1 MWHSVEM
8 NIHLPVCG
16 IIICFTSDS
25 ADPNVQNLDTFRT
38 VLCAT
43 WAIQT
48 VFSYQISRIIRTPCG
63 NALLVGVGGS
73 GKQSLT
79 RLASFIAGYKIFQ
92 ITLTRW
98 SHTQLLRLGL
108 FCSIHGTKS
117 LHMCN
122 KKNNF
127 SLFMNWFKLYCPF
140 NSLYRFEIYWSW
152 FSKGKRVVVGV
163 GSRFLEI
170 RRGDH
175 SLASQFY
182 KFFNT
187 SLV

>member
-25 ADPNVQNLDTFRT
+25 ADPNVQNLDTFCT

-48 VFSYQISRIIRTPCG
+48 VFSYQITRIIRTPCG

-140 NSLYRFEIYWSW
+140 NSLYRFEIYWSYN
-152 FSKGKRVVVGV
+152 
-163 GSRFLEI
+163 L
-170 RRGDH
+170 
-175 SLASQFY
+175 
-182 KFFNT
+182 
-187 SLV
+187 LVLQIF